1 MCIFICTKM
10 QLWVLG
16 YHQCRYSYMTQEDVK
31 DVVANMDKNDFPMD
45 AIWLDIDYTDG
56 KKYFTWN
63 PDNFSDPEEMQRN
76 LSSTNRKLVTIIDP
90 HFKVDDEYFVYSD
103 AKDFLLKWSN
113 NTIFEG

>member
-1 MCIFICTKM
+1 M